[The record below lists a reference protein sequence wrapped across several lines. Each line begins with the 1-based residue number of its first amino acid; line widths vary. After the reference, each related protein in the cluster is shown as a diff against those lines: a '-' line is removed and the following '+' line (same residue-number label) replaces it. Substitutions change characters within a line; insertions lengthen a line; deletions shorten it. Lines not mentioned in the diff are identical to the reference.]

1 MQNCCKNHSQIPK
14 NSKKTKNC
22 FSYFRPIQ
30 SLRVIPIHCWRCKEP
45 IAIKFACQSSRNLH
59 KQFYGLKL
67 FSIIAYHYS
76 CIFNLFCG
84 LLCVHRTHTKLLV
97 WLNCIMAPWNENYHG
112 RILGFQSF
120 QFGGFQHRKNWTF
133 SRIWLNSSR
142 PDELNPTLAPYLY
155 SL

>member
-1 MQNCCKNHSQIPK
+1 MDFWTKIYPSFHSNTNTEANPKALDVQNCCKNHSQIPK

-22 FSYFRPIQ
+22 FSYFRSIQ

-97 WLNCIMAPWNENYHG
+97 
-112 RILGFQSF
+112 
-120 QFGGFQHRKNWTF
+120 
-133 SRIWLNSSR
+133 
-142 PDELNPTLAPYLY
+142 
-155 SL
+155 